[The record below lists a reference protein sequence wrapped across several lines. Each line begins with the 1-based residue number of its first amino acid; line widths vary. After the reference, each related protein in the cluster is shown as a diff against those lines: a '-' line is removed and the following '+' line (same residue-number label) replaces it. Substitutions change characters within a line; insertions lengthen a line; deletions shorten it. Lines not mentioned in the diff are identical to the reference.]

1 MIIIFN
7 RETRQINQVVWGDQ
21 LPGGVE
27 PGSDEKCLVVDSDID
42 EHMLHKCLIR
52 LDETEKLVEILAP
65 IRASVVANKAESRL
79 NVPILQD
86 AHYFEVNA
94 DGVDELVFHV
104 EMDEES
110 LPAWVNEGL
119 QQQNIRVWQAV
130 DGVGEESNVPASS
143 LKDYVVNLKSAEPKN
158 WIFCFDNWMIEPV
171 TILVRARQP

>member
-7 RETRQINQVVWGDQ
+7 RETRQINQVLWGDQ

-52 LDETEKLVEILAP
+52 LDGEGRLAEILAP
-65 IRASVVANKAESRL
+65 IKVNLIANKNESRM

-104 EMDEES
+104 ELDEEP
-110 LPAWVNEGL
+110 LPAWVKDKLAE
-119 QQQNIRVWQAV
+119 QKIRIYQSV
-130 DGVGEESNVPASS
+130 DGQCAESYVAAGE
-143 LKDYVVNLKSAEPKN
+143 LKGYEIRLQSAEPKN
-158 WIFCFDNWMIEPV
+158 WIFCFDNWMTEAV